1 MQNPSQ
7 EQIENWRKD
16 PKNWKLGYNIY
27 YNPEDK
33 RILVPKYYKWM
44 GWTLNFAIK
53 KSILIFIAL
62 ILIPIAIIY
71 IISFFKK

>member
-16 PKNWKLGYNIY
+16 PKNWRFSNTIYN
-27 YNPEDK
+27 NPEDE

-53 KSILIFIAL
+53 NLC
-62 ILIPIAIIY
+62 
-71 IISFFKK
+71 